1 MGGNWVRVW
10 VLPGEGGGRTTA
22 EGGAWTDSLSILN
35 HVLLENS

>member
-10 VLPGEGGGRTTA
+10 VLPGEGGG
-22 EGGAWTDSLSILN
+22 EQLQKGEHGQIVCNLN